1 MVNLIKTL
9 QFILIF
15 LVINSGALALTS
27 SSFLIS
33 QSAFNNYD
41 YSSTLFKFDMD
52 KVTLSQDSLLD
63 KAIAAIITEDL
74 VLAVKIADKIL
85 SENKNN
91 PEALIIKTSSLYKDK
106 KFKDIIELRDN
117 MLQPSE
123 LLDFI
128 FFADNRLKNNSTIS
142 NALVELVSS
151 SYSNNEQSRLNY
163 NFLLFYT
170 SLAKILD
177 PNNDR
182 AMIIKAELFSQVGQD
197 KVASDIYGKID
208 KDSIY
213 YLDAQNSLARHYLF
227 NNTYEEAETK
237 IKSLVEN
244 NNNNYSL
251 KKTLGDFYRY
261 NKKYDLALDVYDEM
275 IKENQDDLW
284 NIFYMR
290 GICYEQ
296 KDEWDLAEK
305 DFLRSLEIK
314 PGTPNVLN
322 YLAYGWVERNIKLD
336 RSLKMLEDAYKA
348 NPDSFYIIDSLAWA
362 HFKKN
367 NLSEAAILMEK
378 VIDIA
383 PGEAISLDHLGDIYY
398 AMNRKREA
406 IHFWKQALE
415 LAEPEDEIEDKVR
428 SKLDRFNAG

>member
-41 YSSTLFKFDMD
+41 FSSTLLKFNMD

-74 VLAVKIADKIL
+74 VLALKIADKIL

-91 PEALIIKTSSLYKDK
+91 PEAIIIKTTSLYKDK

-128 FFADNRLKNNSTIS
+128 FFADNRLKNNSNIS
-142 NALVELVSS
+142 NSLVELVSS

-177 PNNDR
+177 PKNDR
-182 AMIIKAELFSQVGQD
+182 AMIIKAELFAQVGQD
-197 KVASDIYGKID
+197 SVASDIYQKID
-208 KDSIY
+208 KESVY

-237 IKSLVEN
+237 IKSMVEN

-261 NKKYDLALDVYDEM
+261 NKKYDLALNVYDEM

-296 KDEWDLAEK
+296 IDEWELAEK

-336 RSLKMLEDAYKA
+336 RSLKMLEEAYKA

-367 NLSEAAILMEK
+367 NLSEAARLMEK

-406 IHFWKQALE
+406 IHFWQQALE
-415 LAEPEDEIEDKVR
+415 LAEPEDEITEDVQ
-428 SKLDRFNAG
+428 SKLDNINAG